1 MHPLDLAL
9 VALAVVVLVSSLGE
23 EQPHVRYGSATIA
36 LATLVLL
43 GRRWHPPAA
52 YLAGFGLVALAGLV
66 TPQMS
71 PVMFVAV
78 LATFGVA
85 ATPERRTTA
94 LVAWALGCLALLIV
108 MMASPYTQGAGDVV
122 LTLTFCTIVW
132 AAALLAAERGRA
144 AGAARVRASLAE
156 DNRDLHVTEAT
167 ERERTRIAGELHD
180 IVSHG
185 LSIVVLQTVAAR
197 MALEDHGVVEPDVDR
212 RLAAVEETARDA
224 LDDMRRLLDLLRPAD
239 DSSSI
244 DTTPSAGLR
253 DLPALLERAR
263 SAGLPI
269 EAELDPELPELG
281 AGLDTAAYRILQ
293 EALTNVLKHASGAPT
308 QVRVRRSEV
317 GLELAVLS
325 GRGNRG
331 ADTPP
336 GAGHGLI
343 GMRQRAVLYGGTL
356 WAGPVDVEARTGY
369 AVRAV
374 FPLGEHG

>member
-23 EQPHVRYGSATIA
+23 EQPHARYGSATIA
-36 LATLVLL
+36 LAALVLL

-52 YLAGFGLVALAGLV
+52 YLAAFGLVALAGLV

-132 AAALLAAERGRA
+132 AASLLAAERGRV

-156 DNRDLHVTEAT
+156 DTRDLHVAEAT
-167 ERERTRIAGELHD
+167 EQERTRIAGELHD

-197 MALEDHGVVEPDVDR
+197 MALEDRGVVEPDVDR

-239 DSSSI
+239 GSSSI

-263 SAGLPI
+263 SAGLPV

-308 QVRVRRSEV
+308 RVCVRRSEV

-325 GRGNRG
+325 GRGNKG

-343 GMRQRAVLYGGTL
+343 GMRQRAVLYGGTF
-356 WAGPVDVEARTGY
+356 WAGPVGVEARTGY

-374 FPLGEHG
+374 FPLGEPG